1 MSNMAKIG
9 LAIVGVVIVAGIIY
23 ATKQSSPTPNKPAVN
38 NEQTATQPKAVGI
51 TLTDGSNVI
60 TDVMPEQIVDL
71 STTTT
76 PAKEVSMTSFVD
88 VIDGKYYPQYSI
100 KKITVKKGD
109 MVKINVTMTNGI
121 HDFNLDEFNVHLK
134 TPLNEQVTAE
144 FKADKVGKFIYY
156 CSMPNH
162 RTLGHWGV
170 LNIVE

>member
-9 LAIVGVVIVAGIIY
+9 LAIAGVVIVAGIIY

-38 NEQTATQPKAVGI
+38 NQQTGVQPKAVGI
-51 TLTDGSNVI
+51 TLTDGSNII
-60 TDVMPEQIVDL
+60 TGVMPEQIVDL
-71 STTTT
+71 STSTT
-76 PAKEVSMTSFVD
+76 PTKEISMNSFVD
-88 VIDGKYYPQYSI
+88 MVDGKPHPQYSI
-100 KKITVKKGD
+100 KEITVKKGD
-109 MVKINVTMTNGI
+109 MVKINVTMTKGI
-121 HDFNLDEFNVHLK
+121 HDFNLDEFNIHLK

-162 RTLGHWGV
+162 RALGHWGV